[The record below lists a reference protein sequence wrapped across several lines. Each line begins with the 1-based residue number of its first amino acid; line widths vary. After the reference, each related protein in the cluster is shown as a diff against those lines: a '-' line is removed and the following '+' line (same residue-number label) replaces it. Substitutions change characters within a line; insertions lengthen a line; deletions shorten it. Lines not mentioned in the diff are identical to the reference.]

1 MPCSRGKIVSLTD
14 RLFGRPAG
22 AKLDLAVVQ
31 AKLAASA
38 RASAVPDAA
47 LTRARL
53 ADHFRDAGL
62 VPVLPEEFDRAVAGL
77 DAEAERRLGVLVS
90 LLELEPVRAVFAHSA
105 APASAGQLVSA
116 ALIDLARE
124 TALLTIEV
132 LSQSE
137 QRVEELARRFFG
149 AIRANISGETAE
161 ESKKRLHKL
170 DYGRL
175 LEEAEKARTAAAE
188 RAERLR
194 QLQEQQEQRRGR
206 RGKW

>member
-1 MPCSRGKIVSLTD
+1 VSLTD
-14 RLFGRPAG
+14 RLVGRPSG
-22 AKLDLAVVQ
+22 AKLDLTGVQ
-31 AKLAASA
+31 AKLAASV
-38 RASAVPDAA
+38 RASTVSDAA

-53 ADHFRDAGL
+53 ADHLRDAGL
-62 VPVLPEEFDRAVAGL
+62 IPVLPEEYDRAVGIF
-77 DAEAERRLGVLVS
+77 DVEAERRFAALVS
-90 LLELEPVRAVFAHSA
+90 LLELEPVRATVAQNA
-105 APASAGQLVSA
+105 APASAGQLVST
-116 ALIDLARE
+116 ALIDVARD
-124 TALLTIEV
+124 TPLLTIEV
-132 LSQSE
+132 LAQSE
-137 QRVEELARRFFG
+137 QRVEELSRRFV
-149 AIRANISGETAE
+149 AALRANIAGETAE

>member
-1 MPCSRGKIVSLTD
+1 MSLTD
-14 RLFGRPAG
+14 RLFGRPTA
-22 AKLDLAVVQ
+22 AKLDLGPLRAQLTAAVR
-31 AKLAASA
+31 AAA
-38 RASAVPDAA
+38 EPDVP

-53 ADHFRDAGL
+53 ADGLRDAGL
-62 VPVLPEEFDRAVAGL
+62 VPLPPDEFDRAIESY
-77 DAEAERRLGVLVS
+77 DAESERRLTVLVVA
-90 LLELEPVRAVFAHSA
+90 LELEPVRAAVANAA

-116 ALIDLARE
+116 ALIDLARD
-124 TALLTIEV
+124 TNLLTLDV
-132 LSQSE
+132 LAQSE
-137 QRVEELARRFFG
+137 QRVEELARRLVL
-149 AIRANISGETAE
+149 ALRAGIAGETPE

-175 LEEAEKARTAAAE
+175 LAEAEKAKEAATE

>member
-1 MPCSRGKIVSLTD
+1 MSLTD
-14 RLFGRPAG
+14 RLFGRPSG
-22 AKLDLAVVQ
+22 AKLDLPAVQ
-31 AKLAASA
+31 AKLAAVV
-38 RASAVPDAA
+38 RASTAPDGA

-53 ADHFRDAGL
+53 ADHLRDAAL
-62 VPVLPEEFDRAVAGL
+62 IPVLPEEYDRAVGGF
-77 DAEAERRLGVLVS
+77 DAETERRLAALVA
-90 LLELEPVRAVFAHSA
+90 LLELEPVRAAVTQNA
-105 APASAGQLVSA
+105 APASAGQLVSTA
-116 ALIDLARE
+116 VIDLARE
-124 TALLTIEV
+124 TTLLTVEV
-132 LSQSE
+132 LAQSE
-137 QRVEELARRFFG
+137 QRVEDLARRFV
-149 AIRANISGETAE
+149 AALRAGITGETAE